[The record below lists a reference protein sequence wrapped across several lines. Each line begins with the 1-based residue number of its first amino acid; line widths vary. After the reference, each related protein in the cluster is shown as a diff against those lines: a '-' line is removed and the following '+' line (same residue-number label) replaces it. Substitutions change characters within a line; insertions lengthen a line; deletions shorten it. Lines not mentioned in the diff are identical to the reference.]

1 MGTFRRGNPSSNEF
15 FDGQHR
21 FEHWYRDNT
30 IYFITARCRDRFAA
44 FASEE
49 AKRIFWNRY
58 DHYTRMH
65 GYQPFVTTLLDN
77 HYHSLGYLLEGSQ
90 LGEMM
95 RKIHG
100 SVAKLVND
108 TLPERRVPFW
118 GDGHHDDYFDGCIR
132 DVLQYTRAY
141 PYTLNQAVRARIVKH
156 YRDYPH
162 THVPVEL
169 ESGLILALER
179 HAFLEKVPYARY
191 ERREARRCAQSRH

>member
-1 MGTFRRGNPSSNEF
+1 
-15 FDGQHR
+15 
-21 FEHWYRDNT
+21 
-30 IYFITARCRDRFAA
+30 
-44 FASEE
+44 
-49 AKRIFWNRY
+49 
-58 DHYTRMH
+58 
-65 GYQPFVTTLLDN
+65 
-77 HYHSLGYLLEGSQ
+77 LLEGSQ

-191 ERREARRCAQSRH
+191 ERREARRCAQSRR